1 MHNENSGT
9 VMSGSRKKR
18 IIIVSVSAAGYLVL
32 IALLAVIYWEELSA
46 YLSDPALFRSW
57 ISSFGITGKLVYMLL
72 AAVQVALAV
81 IHDGP
86 IQIAGGYAFGTAWGV
101 ALFIAGA
108 EIGSLIAF
116 LLSRRFGKMV
126 INLFYSEEKYE
137 KFFGDIE
144 GKNLYILVFLL
155 YLIPGT
161 PKDMLTYCFG
171 TTKVKLHY
179 FLMIVGIARL
189 PAVLLTV
196 MIAQNI
202 VNSDILMLL
211 SIVSL
216 FALLYFIGMWVRKY
230 LKKRK
235 EQ

>member
-1 MHNENSGT
+1 MRNENTGP
-9 VMSGSRKKR
+9 VMSWSRKKR
-18 IIIVSVSAAGYLVL
+18 IIIVSASAAGYLVFV
-32 IALLAVIYWEELSA
+32 ALLAVIYWEELSA

-57 ISSFGITGKLVYMLL
+57 ISSFGIIGKLVYVLL
-72 AAVQVALAV
+72 TSVQVALAI

-101 ALFIAGA
+101 ALFIAGV

-116 LLSRRFGKMV
+116 LLSRRFGRMA
-126 INLFYSEEKYE
+126 INLFYSERKYE
-137 KFFGDIE
+137 KFFADIE
-144 GKNLYILVFLL
+144 GNNLYILAFLL

-179 FLMIVGIARL
+179 FLMIIGVARL

-202 VNSDILMLL
+202 VNSNILMIL
-211 SIVSL
+211 SIISL

-235 EQ
+235 AQ

>member
-1 MHNENSGT
+1 MRNKNPGT
-9 VMSGSRKKR
+9 AISKSRKKR
-18 IIIVSVSAAGYLVL
+18 IIIVSATAGGYLV
-32 IALLAVIYWEELSA
+32 IVALLAVIYWEELAA
-46 YLSDPALFRSW
+46 YFSDPSLFRGW
-57 ISSFGITGKLVYMLL
+57 ISSFGMIGKLVYVLL
-72 AAVQVALAV
+72 TAVQVALAI

-101 ALFIAGA
+101 ALFIAGV

-116 LLSRRFGKMV
+116 LLSRRFGRMV
-126 INLFYSEEKYE
+126 INLFYAEEKYE
-137 KFFGDIE
+137 KFFSDIE
-144 GKNLYILVFLL
+144 GKNLYILAFLL

-171 TTKVKLHY
+171 TTKVKLPY
-179 FLMIVGIARL
+179 FLMIIGVARL

-202 VNSDILMLL
+202 VNSNILMLL

-230 LKKRK
+230 LKKHK